1 MITWMQR
8 HRKYLVITIWISTF
22 AFIGA
27 GFVGWGQY
35 KYGEKSGAVAK
46 VGDISI
52 TNRELQQAYS
62 QLFNRYSRMFQGQFD
77 QEQAKKF
84 GLDKQALRQ
93 LINEALLLNLA
104 NSYGLEATDAEVAQ
118 ALQSQQAFYENGV
131 FSKRVYQQ
139 VLKQNRLNTV
149 DYENDLRKSILIRKL
164 LALFPTK
171 ANAAEIEAFT
181 TAMGI
186 ADRLE
191 YKILTDD
198 QIDIDTS
205 DSALK
210 RYWEANKQKYLTPRS
225 YTVEYIEQPAA
236 EAPADEKTMRAYYD
250 SHKHSFVGP
259 DGKLLPYESAK
270 SAVKAALD
278 DKAANKAALKTYIA
292 YKKGRLGS
300 GIAAKKVTVSEN
312 DGTFDAGTFKAIA
325 AATMRQ
331 PYIKPKKDH
340 GRYIIIKLLGITEP
354 APKSF
359 DAAKAEVLAD
369 YKRDTASKKLIE
381 TAKNEI
387 KTFKGKTTATY
398 LTRTDT
404 EGIDG
409 LDADETAEL
418 LGAVFKS
425 DRSRGMAGLKTHKMV
440 LYHIVDQKIGNA
452 EDPDTERAVEQTK
465 SALLS
470 EGLIKRLN
478 RRYETKIFIEGFGR

>member
-1 MITWMQR
+1 
-8 HRKYLVITIWISTF
+8 
-22 AFIGA
+22 
-27 GFVGWGQY
+27 
-35 KYGEKSGAVAK
+35 
-46 VGDISI
+46 
-52 TNRELQQAYS
+52 
-62 QLFNRYSRMFQGQFD
+62 
-77 QEQAKKF
+77 
-84 GLDKQALRQ
+84 
-93 LINEALLLNLA
+93 
-104 NSYGLEATDAEVAQ
+104 
-118 ALQSQQAFYENGV
+118 
-131 FSKRVYQQ
+131 
-139 VLKQNRLNTV
+139 
-149 DYENDLRKSILIRKL
+149 
-164 LALFPTK
+164 
-171 ANAAEIEAFT
+171 
-181 TAMGI
+181 MGI

-198 QIDIDTS
+198 RIDIDTS